1 MRNKTFPLQLALAL
15 LLGGPLVC
23 AQTSATTK
31 PTLGNEAATSSKPT
45 VKTSAAKTP
54 AAKPATT
61 TLAASKPAPPE
72 LPEKVRE
79 AARIVSDSFGA
90 PVELVETF
98 MREAIWLQKNE
109 KVPAAA
115 FVGLAIL
122 ESAGFSSELYQ
133 KAKNPFGMKATKP
146 LWTGPVHKMWH
157 EGKMTD
163 FRKYDTP
170 RGAVQDFAKFLRS
183 RKWFRDAFTCP
194 ADDYN
199 CFINKMMADAEKKE
213 PGYARDPEWGNKIR
227 RVIKKYKLE
236 PLGE

>member
-1 MRNKTFPLQLALAL
+1 M
-15 LLGGPLVC
+15 
-23 AQTSATTK
+23 S
-31 PTLGNEAATSSKPT
+31 
-45 VKTSAAKTP
+45 
-54 AAKPATT
+54 
-61 TLAASKPAPPE
+61 APPE

-90 PVELVETF
+90 SVELVETF
-98 MREAIWLQKNE
+98 MREAMWLQKNE

-146 LWTGPVHKMWH
+146 LWTGPIHKMWH

-170 RGAVQDFAKFLRS
+170 RGAVLDFAKFLRS
-183 RKWFRDAFTCP
+183 RKWFRDAFQCP

-199 CFINKMMADAEKKE
+199 CFINKMMADAQKKE

-236 PLGE
+236 PLGEL